1 MKVCIIGSGISGLY
15 AAHLLKKDGA
25 DVTVFEK
32 NKTIGGR
39 IKNVTFDGIRV
50 VAGAGI
56 GRTKVDVLLR
66 NLCEEELDVKLN
78 VYEAKPVYIG
88 IKPDFSPVEKIKE
101 LEVFLKE
108 EDRRR
113 TFKEFY
119 IKYLGVKEYKK
130 FVSYVGETDFEKGD
144 VVDVIY
150 DYGFENSFSSGLK
163 AFSINWDHF
172 LEAFREILKENIVVG
187 KTVKRIQKIEDNK
200 FVVDGEI
207 FDKVILATPIAST
220 KNLLRS
226 ILHPSMLSLY
236 DNIACQIFVRL
247 YVKLN
252 QPLDLHGS
260 RTAITKSPLQ
270 KIIEMDKDRCIYMI
284 SYSDNDAADF
294 WNKIKNKKQMNANV
308 EQQIINLFGRRNARS
323 VKKSKL
329 VFWDCGTHYFKPL
342 DPRCESRDEFLSM
355 VQNPLKN
362 LYVVGEAFSRN
373 QGWCEGALQSV
384 EAII

>member
-15 AAHLLKKDGA
+15 ATHLLKKSGA
-25 DVTVFEK
+25 DVTVFEQ

-39 IKNVTFDGIRV
+39 IKNVTFDRIKV

-56 GRTKVDVLLR
+56 GRTEVDVLLR
-66 NLCEEELDVKLN
+66 NLCEELDVKLKF
-78 VYEAKPVYIG
+78 YEAKPVYIG

-101 LEVFLKE
+101 LKKLLKNE
-108 EDRRR
+108 KGSHRR

-119 IKYLGVKEYKK
+119 IQHLGVKEYNK

-144 VVDVIY
+144 AVDVIY

-172 LEAFREILKENIVVG
+172 LDAFGELLKENIVLG
-187 KTVKRIQKIEDNK
+187 KTVRRIQKIEDK

-220 KNLLRS
+220 ITLLRS
-226 ILHPSMLSLY
+226 ILHPSILSLY
-236 DNIACQIFVRL
+236 DNIACQTFARL
-247 YVKLN
+247 YVKLD
-252 QPLDLHGS
+252 QPLNLQGS
-260 RTAITKSPLQ
+260 RTAITEFPLQ
-270 KIIEMDKDRCIYMI
+270 KIIEMDRDRCIYMI
-284 SYSDNDAADF
+284 SYSDNEAADF
-294 WNKIKNKKQMNANV
+294 WKNNKKEMNAIV
-308 EQQIINLFGRRNARS
+308 EQQIIDLFGRRNARS
-323 VKKSKL
+323 VLKSKL

-342 DPRCESRDEFLSM
+342 DPRCKSRDEFLSM
-355 VQNPLKN
+355 VQHPLEN

-373 QGWCEGALQSV
+373 QGWCEGALESV
-384 EAII
+384 EAIFI

>member
-1 MKVCIIGSGISGLY
+1 MKVCIVGSGISGLY
-15 AAHLLKKDGA
+15 AAHLLKKSGA
-25 DVTVFEK
+25 DVTIFEK

-56 GRTKVDVLLR
+56 GREKVDVLLR
-66 NLCEEELDVKLN
+66 NLCEELDVKLKF
-78 VYEAKPVYIG
+78 YEAKPVYIG
-88 IKPDFSPVEKIKE
+88 IKPDFSPIEKIKE
-101 LEVFLKE
+101 LKVFLKE

-172 LEAFREILKENIVVG
+172 LNAFKELLKENIVLE
-187 KTVKRIQKIEDNK
+187 KTVKRIQKIEDK

-207 FDKVILATPIAST
+207 FDKVILATPIAT
-220 KNLLRS
+220 TIELLRS
-226 ILHPSMLSLY
+226 ILHPSILSLY
-236 DNIACQIFVRL
+236 NNIACQTFVRL
-247 YVKLN
+247 YVKLD
-252 QPLDLHGS
+252 QPLNLHNS
-260 RTAITKSPLQ
+260 RTAITKFPLQ
-270 KIIEMDKDRCIYMI
+270 KIIEMDRDRCIYMI
-284 SYSDNDAADF
+284 SYSDNNAADF
-294 WNKIKNKKQMNANV
+294 WKNNKKQMNDIV
-308 EQQIINLFGRRNARS
+308 EQQIMNLFGKKNARS
-323 VKKSKL
+323 VLKSKL

-342 DPRCESRDEFLSM
+342 DPRCESRDEFLDV
-355 VQNPLKN
+355 VQHPLEN

-373 QGWCEGALQSV
+373 QGWCEGALESV
-384 EAII
+384 NAIFNI